1 MFDLL
6 GNMSYAISQMPKGIT
21 VSTLPPIHNPHGDF
35 TQAAPNQPLTD
46 RQRKVLDAVRNHVSR
61 YGFAP
66 SFREIGEQAGLRSPS
81 SVKHQ
86 LEVLE
91 GKGYIR
97 MNANKGRAIELVEA
111 QSNTSESSHA
121 SRVLPF
127 SSGDDADEAIA
138 QSHDIPLVGRI
149 AAGTPITAEQHVDDV
164 MRLPERLT
172 GNGNLFMLE
181 VHGDSMI
188 DAAICDGDFVVVREQ
203 ETAENGDI
211 VAALLD
217 GEATVKTFQKDHGH
231 VWLMPH
237 NPSYSPIDGTY
248 AKVMGKVVTVL
259 RKI

>member
-1 MFDLL
+1 M
-6 GNMSYAISQMPKGIT
+6 
-21 VSTLPPIHNPHGDF
+21 STLPPTHNPHGNVV
-35 TQAAPNQPLTD
+35 QATPSLNLTD
-46 RQRKVLDAVRNHVSR
+46 RQRKVLEAIRRHVSR

-66 SFREIGEQAGLRSPS
+66 SFREIGEAAGLKSPS

-91 GKGYIR
+91 DKGYIR
-97 MNANKGRAIELVEA
+97 MNANKGRAIELVENEPNIPA
-111 QSNTSESSHA
+111 SSQA
-121 SRVLPF
+121 ANVIPF
-127 SSGDDADEAIA
+127 NSGEEKDEAIA

-149 AAGTPITAEQHVDDV
+149 AAGTPITAEQHVEDV

-237 NPSYSPIDGTY
+237 NPAYSPIDGTY
-248 AKVMGKVVTVL
+248 ATVMGKVVTVL

>member
-1 MFDLL
+1 MAF
-6 GNMSYAISQMPKGIT
+6 T
-21 VSTLPPIHNPHGDF
+21 PPADGAGTSN
-35 TQAAPNQPLTD
+35 NQLTE
-46 RQRKVLDAVRNHVSR
+46 RQCKVLEAIRSHVAEC
-61 YGFAP
+61 GFAP
-66 SFREIGEQAGLRSPS
+66 SFREIGQAVGLKSPS

-86 LEVLE
+86 LQVLE
-91 GKGYIR
+91 EKGLIR
-97 MNANKGRAIELVEA
+97 MNANKGRAIELVEEPG
-111 QSNTSESSHA
+111 ESAKATHTETA
-121 SRVLPF
+121 TILPF
-127 SSGDDADEAIA
+127 PAEQDRESILESRDV
-138 QSHDIPLVGRI
+138 PLVGRI

-172 GNGNLFMLE
+172 GTGNLFMLE

-203 ETAENGDI
+203 NTASNGDI

-217 GEATVKTFQKDHGH
+217 DEATVKTFRKEKDQ

-248 AKVMGKVVTVL
+248 ASIMGKVVTVL